1 MPLPKREYFKLK
13 ELSERWGTSEER
25 VCHYVETGKLTCSVW
40 LKQTPIE
47 MGRLKK
53 QQNGK
58 YVFNPEFEVWVRG
71 FVGVPPEDCRWVFR
85 DGKAR
90 IACFVSIR
98 QQGYYLQFKNEK
110 SDYRIKQKDLIVLR
124 EEVERFEEA
133 FLIPP
138 SRPPDDK
145 VVAFHQ
151 DSKTFTHSDN
161 YQTVTIGSKR
171 FRFGMIQANVIRQLH
186 EVSQSS
192 QPWIHGKVLLDKAG
206 SRCHQL
212 KNLFNSKP
220 DWRDCIESD
229 GRGYYRLNI

>member
-1 MPLPKREYFKLK
+1 MPLPKREYFTLD
-13 ELSERWGTSEER
+13 EVSERWNTSRKR

-47 MGRLKK
+47 MGRLRK

-58 YVFNPEFEVWVRG
+58 YVFTPEFEVWVRG
-71 FVGVPPEDCRWVFR
+71 FVGVSSEDCRWVFR
-85 DGKAR
+85 DGKAQ
-90 IACFVSIR
+90 IACFVSIK
-98 QQGYYLQFKNEK
+98 QQGYYLQFKNERTN
-110 SDYRIKQKDLIVLR
+110 YRIKQKDLIVLR

-133 FLIPP
+133 WLIQT
-138 SRPPDDK
+138 SHQSYDK
-145 VVAFHQ
+145 VLAFHK
-151 DSKTFTHSDN
+151 DCKAFTHSDH
-161 YQTVTIGSKR
+161 YQTVALGSKR

-186 EVSQSS
+186 EASQTK
-192 QPWIHGKVLLDKAG
+192 QPWIHGKILLDKAG